1 MNKNN
6 LNSGSDFKIKKAVI
20 LVAGFG
26 TRFLPATKAQPKEM
40 LTVVDKPIIQYL
52 VEEAVASGIE
62 EIIFVTGRGKRS
74 IEDHF
79 DHSFELEYNLVEKG
93 KHSLLE
99 EIRKISK
106 LAKFSYVR
114 QPFPFGDGHAI
125 LCAKNLTNGEPFA
138 VMFGDDIVY
147 AKTPCLK
154 QLISVYKKYNDP
166 VVALEQ
172 VLKKDVVSY
181 GVISSVLVEEKTH
194 QIKNVIEKPS
204 LKEAPSNLIIVGK
217 YVLTPDIFNYLERLG
232 EGSSN
237 NEIRLSNAIKL
248 MLSERTVYGLEFEGK
263 KYDCGNKL
271 GLLKAQIEFGLRHP
285 EIKKE
290 FKKYLKG
297 LFEMI

>member
-1 MNKNN
+1 MKNT
-6 LNSGSDFKIKKAVI
+6 LRKAI
-20 LVAGFG
+20 IPVAGFG

-40 LTVVDKPIIQYL
+40 LAVVDKPVIQYL

-62 EIIFVTGRGKRS
+62 EIIFVTGRGKRA

-93 KHSLLE
+93 KHNLLE

-138 VMFGDDIVY
+138 VLFGDDIVDS
-147 AKTPCLK
+147 KVPCLK
-154 QLISVYKKYNDP
+154 QLTAVFQKYGDS
-166 VVALEQ
+166 VVALEK
-172 VLKKDVVSY
+172 VPKKDVASY
-181 GVISSVLVEEKTH
+181 GVVSSAKIGEKLH
-194 QIKNVIEKPS
+194 EIKDMVEKPNV
-204 LKEAPSNLIIVGK
+204 KDAPSDLIIIGK
-217 YVLTPDIFNYLERLG
+217 YILTPDIFNYLEALG
-232 EGSSN
+232 QGSAN
-237 NEIRLSNAIKL
+237 NEIRLSNGLKL
-248 MLSERTVYGLEFEGK
+248 MLANRAVYGLEFSGK
-263 KYDCGNKL
+263 RHDCGSKL
-271 GLLKAQIEFGLRHP
+271 GLLKAQVEFGLKHP

-297 LFEMI
+297 LFEAI